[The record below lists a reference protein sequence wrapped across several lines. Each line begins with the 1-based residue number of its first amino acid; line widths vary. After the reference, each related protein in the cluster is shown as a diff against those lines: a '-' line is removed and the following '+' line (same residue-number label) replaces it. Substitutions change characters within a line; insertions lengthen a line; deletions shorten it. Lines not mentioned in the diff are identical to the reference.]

1 MKFKYTAKI
10 KSGELQAGFVEA
22 VNKEAASNILTS
34 HELFVLSLEAEEKSH
49 WYDRFLKIFKS
60 VKLTDLMIFTRQFAT
75 LLESQIPLGD
85 ALKNLYRQ
93 TRSPLLKEAV
103 FDIFSDVDAG
113 LSLSQ
118 ALERH
123 SGIFSDFYVS
133 MVRSGEITGK
143 MDDVMIFLADYLEK
157 ETALMS
163 RLKKALIY
171 PVLVIVLAIIVV
183 VVMTGVV
190 LPQIEP
196 IFKETNAEIP
206 YITKLLFVIG
216 NFISNWQ
223 ALILIVIAFAF
234 FILYDYFR
242 TAEGKA
248 VRDEILIKSPLGGL
262 FKKLYVARFTESAS
276 VLIKGGIPIAQALE
290 IAGHTIGSIVYQDI
304 IHDIAEGVR
313 EGKLLSQSLEEK
325 EFYFPSLVS
334 QMVAIGESTGR
345 LDELLSKISSFYTR
359 EVDDSL
365 NNLVELIQPLLI
377 VFIGVGVGALFAA
390 VLLPIYNMISFI

>member
-1 MKFKYTAKI
+1 M
-10 KSGELQAGFVEA
+10 EA
-22 VNKEAASNILTS
+22 VNKEAASNILTT
-34 HELFVLSLEAEEKSH
+34 HQLFVLSLEAEEKSH
-49 WYDRFLKIFKS
+49 WYDRFLKVFKS

-183 VVMTGVV
+183 LVMTGVV

-196 IFKETNAEIP
+196 IFKETNVEIP
-206 YITKLLFVIG
+206 YVTKLLFGIG

-242 TAEGKA
+242 TDEGKA
-248 VRDEILIKSPLGGL
+248 VRDEILMKSPLGGL
-262 FKKLYVARFTESAS
+262 FKKLYVARFAESAS

-390 VLLPIYNMISFI
+390 VLLPIYNMISVI